1 MEEFAMKRTSL
12 FGLLIA
18 IMMMVP
24 LIPFA
29 GAGTTSNDK
38 QAASPGVEEGQA
50 VYDNVEPYYDIND
63 LVEAGAATLD
73 TIDVK
78 DPTNPMA
85 SVYGDLSWYKRSDP
99 PTRSAWAPKKDEN
112 DDFSNATYLYDGD
125 KITNNVTSTISGT
138 TLTPNDMDY
147 FWINLTVDGPNRTI
161 DKLVVTIFSEDSV
174 KKNASLATQAY
185 AVNFLLQQ
193 FQDTDYEVTGKF
205 HGNTSTM
212 VFVPD
217 GAPTVNYVYPVVLE
231 FIAWNSTTLNY
242 TLQIDITQV
251 SSNEGNG
258 LFGSGMK
265 VNNTNRNSIR
275 MQSVNRSHD
284 LYDWY
289 DMSDMLTDSGLNV
302 DRNDDVRFSMR
313 VDVATEERGRMYGYA
328 GPGLYGQRV
337 VTSTIVFLY
346 LIWYNY
352 TAQQLSIATVGQGN
366 LPYVGILFGND
377 PYTVGFQAH
386 AEFVWFGCA
395 PLQLWIAGTS
405 AYAGAEGNA
414 EVFYNLTALN
424 AIIIPPNGPPQF
436 NQPMQNI
443 VRDEDT
449 GPWMNLTDLD
459 DHFSDPQA
467 EHNAKLR
474 YEVVRRVDADPEIQF
489 DIDPDTHKLSMRV
502 TEENWNSN
510 SILSKFRIK
519 CYDWGPN
526 WIYNDGDDLSVLSNE
541 FSVLITS
548 VNDDAYIEK
557 VDLPA
562 GSAVNDHQPIEIT
575 VTQNTAVKSKK
586 IHAVDVDGDNIE
598 YEHNA
603 TTSAFSI
610 NSNGQYNFLPTNDDV
625 GTTWIQ
631 VTVDDGHS
639 PSPDDY
645 AILKFIVTNRNDKPE
660 LKSIEWRDRGVA
672 YDNLDVEDEP
682 TFRNVDEDVELNLT
696 VEAYD
701 PDIAI
706 GMPDSLTWNVGS
718 PGWTVHPHPTNP
730 MKAYLTYIPT
740 NDDAI
745 AGIADTTLSC
755 SDSQGA
761 LSQEVRVVLYVDNV
775 NDKPRILTING
786 EAPKDG
792 KVNLDSTNGL
802 NGLEDKPYTLNVDVE
817 EIDPRDDISF
827 TTNDP
832 AWQPTPVLGNE
843 FARNFTII
851 PTQDMVGMHSVRIT
865 VKDEDGAADTVLVN
879 YEIVNTNDPP
889 EKPRIKYDESII
901 RYPGNNISFW
911 CDDVED
917 QDGDELTYIWNF
929 GDGTGDVVGQRVSHS
944 WATDN
949 QYYVKLTVRDPSGAE
964 SSDEITFII
973 VEKPVEIDP
982 DLDTDGDGMPDIYE
996 EENGLNK
1003 LDPNDKITDLDGD
1016 SFNNY
1021 EEYEYGSD
1029 PLDPNE
1035 HPPIISSES
1044 GGVSLLVILLIV
1056 IIVIILIGAFGFF
1069 MFVLMSKPQP
1079 MVQQQMYSAELPG
1092 QAYPGALPP
1101 RTVPQVPPASQEQ
1114 LPPAPKEVAQPQE
1127 DDYLEGFMEEAH
1139 KQIEESSAMGSEEE
1153 NVWKPPA
1160 ESEEAQPESQVDDL
1174 FGDMPSEEETP
1185 VEKPK
1190 SALKKLPDL
1199 PPPPKL

>member
-1 MEEFAMKRTSL
+1 MKRTSL

-18 IMMMVP
+18 IMMLAPLVP
-24 LIPFA
+24 LA
-29 GAGTTSNDK
+29 GAGTTADQGQES
-38 QAASPGVEEGQA
+38 QPGLEEA
-50 VYDNVEPYYDIND
+50 PVIYDNVEPHYDINE
-63 LVEAGAATLD
+63 LVDAGAATLE
-73 TIDVK
+73 TVDVK
-78 DPTNPMA
+78 DPANPLA
-85 SVYGDLSWYKRSDP
+85 SIYGDMSWYKRNDR

-112 DDFSNATYLYDGD
+112 DDFSNATYLKNGD

-147 FWINLTVDGPNRTI
+147 FWINLTVDAPNSTI

-185 AVNFLLQQ
+185 AVNFIFQQ
-193 FQDTDYEVTGKF
+193 FQDADYEVTGKF

-212 VFVPD
+212 TFIPD
-217 GAPTVNYVYPVVLE
+217 GAPNVRFVYPIVLE

-251 SSNEGNG
+251 STFEGNG
-258 LFGSGMK
+258 LFGSGMH

-275 MQSVNRSHD
+275 MKSVNRSHD
-284 LYDWY
+284 LFDWY
-289 DMSDMLTDSGLNV
+289 DMTDMLLDSGFNM
-302 DRNDDVRFSMR
+302 DRNDEVRFSLR

-337 VTSTIVFLY
+337 LTSTIMFLY

-352 TAQQLSIATVGQGN
+352 TAQQLSIATIGQGN
-366 LPYVGILFGND
+366 IPYVGILFGND
-377 PYTVGFQAH
+377 PYTLGFQAH
-386 AEFVWFGCA
+386 AEFVWFGCS

-405 AYAGAEGNA
+405 AFAGAEGNA

-424 AIIIPPNGPPQF
+424 AVIIPPNGPPQF
-436 NQPMQNI
+436 NLPMQNL
-443 VRDEDT
+443 VYDEDT

-459 DHFSDPQA
+459 DHFSDPQT
-467 EHNAKLR
+467 EHDARLR
-474 YEVVRRVDADPEIQF
+474 YEVVRSVDADPEIQF
-489 DIDPDTHKLSMRV
+489 DIDPDTHMLSMRV
-502 TEENWNSN
+502 TEDNWHSN
-510 SILSKFRIK
+510 SIMSKFRIR

-541 FSVLITS
+541 FSVLIAS

-575 VTQNTAVKSKK
+575 ITQNTPLKSKK
-586 IHAVDVDGDNIE
+586 IHAFDVDGDDIE

-603 TTSAFSI
+603 TTTAFSI
-610 NSNGQYNFLPTNDDV
+610 NSNGQYNFLPTNDEV

-645 AILKFIVTNRNDKPE
+645 VILKFIVTNRNDKPT
-660 LKSIEWRDRGVA
+660 LTAIEWRDRGVV

-682 TFRNVDEDVELNLT
+682 TFRNVDEDIELNLT

-706 GMPDSLTWNVGS
+706 GIADSLTWNVGS
-718 PGWTVHPHPTNP
+718 PGWAAYPHPTNP
-730 MKAYLTYIPT
+730 MKAYLAYFPT
-740 NDDAI
+740 NEDAI
-745 AGIADTTLSC
+745 SGIAETTLSC

-761 LSQEVRVVLYVDNV
+761 MSQEVRVVLYVDNV
-775 NDKPRILTING
+775 NDKPSILTING
-786 EAPKDG
+786 EVPKEG
-792 KVNLDSTNGL
+792 KVNLDSTNGH
-802 NGLEDKPYTLNVDVE
+802 NGFEDKPYTLSVEAE
-817 EIDPRDDISF
+817 EIDPRDDVSF

-832 AWQPTPVLGNE
+832 SWQPTPVLGNE

-851 PTQDMVGMHSVRIT
+851 PTQDMVGLHSVRIT

-917 QDGDELTYIWNF
+917 QDGDDLLYIWNF

-944 WATDN
+944 WASDN

-964 SSDEITFII
+964 SFEEITFII

-1003 LDPNDKITDLDGD
+1003 LDPNDRVTDLDGD
-1016 SFNNY
+1016 GFTNFQ
-1021 EEYEYGSD
+1021 EFEYGSD
-1029 PLDPNE
+1029 PLDIDD
-1035 HPPIISSES
+1035 HPPETPDD
-1044 GGVSLLVILLIV
+1044 GGGFSLLWIVLIV
-1056 IIVIILIGAFGFF
+1056 IIAIILIGAFGFF
-1069 MFVLMSKPQP
+1069 MYVLMAKPQP
-1079 MVQQQMYSAELPG
+1079 MIQQQMYGAELPG
-1092 QAYPGALPP
+1092 QGYPGALPAQGA
-1101 RTVPQVPPASQEQ
+1101 VPQMPPAQQRQ
-1114 LPPAPKEVAQPQE
+1114 LPPAPQEAEKPPE
-1127 DDYLEGFMEEAH
+1127 DDYLEGFMEEAQ
-1139 KQIEESSAMGSEEE
+1139 KQIEESSAQGSEEE
-1153 NVWKPPA
+1153 NVWKPPT
-1160 ESEEAQPESQVDDL
+1160 ESEGPSTESQVDDL
-1174 FGDMPSEEETP
+1174 FGEMPAEEEAP
-1185 VEKPK
+1185 VKPEP
-1190 SALKKLPDL
+1190 SGLKKLPDL